1 MLPTFTCLFSL
12 THKRSAG
19 SSFTPRWSSI
29 RSRSL
34 PRRETPPPGR
44 SVFPK
49 RNTAIHDSTPVVRAA
64 LPGLHGGNLN
74 RAPAVTR
81 EGRGG
86 EKKKKKHGPNLL
98 APTAGNGMG
107 ESTRKTL
114 RSGRGHPGIVLGL
127 GRRPRAG
134 PTKKPRGSPQRRRRA
149 DPKDTEAVGQQ
160 PYRSPSRGDLT
171 ERLSNTHRFH
181 ELTASGR

>member
-1 MLPTFTCLFSL
+1 
-12 THKRSAG
+12 
-19 SSFTPRWSSI
+19 
-29 RSRSL
+29 
-34 PRRETPPPGR
+34 
-44 SVFPK
+44 
-49 RNTAIHDSTPVVRAA
+49 
-64 LPGLHGGNLN
+64 
-74 RAPAVTR
+74 
-81 EGRGG
+81 
-86 EKKKKKHGPNLL
+86 
-98 APTAGNGMG
+98 MG

-181 ELTASGR
+181 ELPASER

>member
-1 MLPTFTCLFSL
+1 
-12 THKRSAG
+12 
-19 SSFTPRWSSI
+19 
-29 RSRSL
+29 
-34 PRRETPPPGR
+34 
-44 SVFPK
+44 
-49 RNTAIHDSTPVVRAA
+49 
-64 LPGLHGGNLN
+64 
-74 RAPAVTR
+74 
-81 EGRGG
+81 
-86 EKKKKKHGPNLL
+86 
-98 APTAGNGMG
+98 MG

-134 PTKKPRGSPQRRRRA
+134 PTKKATREPSGGAVPI
-149 DPKDTEAVGQQ
+149 PKTEAVEQQ